1 MASSLSS
8 LGLGSQGAL
17 SYDVIDQLRAVDE
30 KAIIAPI
37 DNKLSDNETKTND
50 LSALTTLTAS
60 LKAET
65 STLSDEMNY
74 LKRTATSSN
83 DGVSVSASSGVE
95 IQDFSFNV
103 TTLAKR
109 DINESQAFNKTTD
122 TFATTDDTIH
132 LAIDGNTYDI
142 TVTSGTTIDA
152 FKNEVYD
159 KTDGK
164 ITASLLNVGGDNP
177 YKLVLKSTDTGAN
190 NVITVTTDNNS
201 DSDDSNDTN
210 LTITNIQPAGDL
222 DATFNG
228 VSITRSSN
236 TIDDLITGVTI
247 TASDEVNSNISI
259 KQDTS
264 AISDSISSFVTKY
277 NDLMNNLNEST
288 KYDTQTKAA
297 GTFQGNSEIKSLK
310 SDISKYLLQVDSSG
324 RSLSDYGVS
333 LNDAGVLEFDQ
344 STFDSKINSDSAD
357 VEDFFRGDGTTD
369 GFFTNYNS
377 LLSNYIDT
385 NDGILTRYNTQLSD
399 EKKTLEENKE
409 TATARLDNKYD
420 TMAKKF
426 AAYDSIINQLN
437 ASFQSLSMQIDA
449 LSNSKN

>member
-30 KAIIAPI
+30 KAMITPI
-37 DNKLSDNETKTND
+37 DNKISDNKTKTND

-74 LKRTATSSN
+74 LKRTATSSD
-83 DGVSVSASSGVE
+83 DGVSVSVSSGAE

-103 TTLAKR
+103 TTVAKR
-109 DINESQAFNKTTD
+109 DINESKGYEKETD
-122 TFATTDDTIH
+122 TFATDDDTITIN
-132 LAIDGNTYDI
+132 IDNKDYKIGVLKTDSI
-142 TVTSGTTIDA
+142 KTFKDKIFDA
-152 FKNEVYD
+152 
-159 KTDGK
+159 TDGK
-164 ITASLLNVGGDNP
+164 VTASLLNVGGDNP
-177 YKLVLKSTDTGAN
+177 YKLVLKSTDTGSN
-190 NVITVTTDNNS
+190 NAITVTSDGNTTD
-201 DSDDSNDTN
+201 DDH
-210 LTITNIQPAGDL
+210 LHIVNIQPAGDL

-228 VSITRSSN
+228 VQITRSSN

-247 TASDEVNSNISI
+247 TANDEVNSNISI

-288 KYDTQTKAA
+288 KYDTETKAA

-310 SDISKYLLQVDSSG
+310 SDISKYLLEVDSSG

-333 LNDAGVLEFDQ
+333 LNDAGILEFDQ
-344 STFDSKINSDSAD
+344 STFDSKISSDSAD

-369 GFFTNYNS
+369 GFFTKYNS

-385 NDGILTRYNTQLSD
+385 SDGILTRYNTQLSD
-399 EKKTLEENKE
+399 EKKTLEGSRE
-409 TATARLDNKYD
+409 TAISRLDTKYA
-420 TMAKKF
+420 TMVKKF
-426 AAYDSIINQLN
+426 SAYDSIISQLN
-437 ASFQSLSMQIDA
+437 SSFQSLSMQI
-449 LSNSKN
+449 SSMVNGTNK